1 MIEIRRVEL
10 TGEAVDAN
18 NKMKMKRGHRWVI
31 FKIEEEKRIV
41 LDNAGEP
48 TATFAEFIEQMPK
61 SEPRY
66 AVYDL
71 EVTHHDGRKES
82 KLVLFLYA
90 PDSSPTKGKF
100 VYASGKD
107 SLKKKIGSV
116 HKEVQ
121 VVVC

>member
-1 MIEIRRVEL
+1 MIGLEL
-10 TGEAVDAN
+10 TAEALDTY
-18 NKMKMKRGHRWVI
+18 NKMKMKREHRWVI
-31 FKIEEEKRIV
+31 FKIEDEKRIV
-41 LDNAGEP
+41 LDGAGAP
-48 TATFAEFIEQMPK
+48 TSTFSEFVEKMPK

-121 VVVC
+121 VIIC